1 MLFGKKE
8 KYYFF
13 YLLFFATTLVGQSG
27 SIENA
32 LKLFVEYEHAGV
44 IDHEDSIEAIFD
56 SCERELDS
64 IRSSKDI
71 ARAVIFKTKKPVIRA
86 KKFKEQSIEKRNAL
100 KRFRLHIRKHRYLY
114 DLIAYSRI
122 LQKRYKHAFNNK
134 YIVEDVYKR
143 PDLYDYSPR
152 GGDHLVKFFK
162 LLQYDLGKISRFES
176 KLHSRYGRL
185 KALNYALKIECVKVR
200 NEILFH
206 PWYKHRLRSARELV
220 ADAFGPLTF
229 MGKVLFHVVPSV
241 FCILGLTLSTSLGGS
256 HPNQD

>member
-1 MLFGKKE
+1 VLFERRE
-8 KYYFF
+8 KHYLFC
-13 YLLFFATTLVGQSG
+13 LLFFATTLIGQSG
-27 SIENA
+27 SIDKA
-32 LKLFVEYEHAGV
+32 LQLFVEYEQAGV
-44 IDHEDSIEAIFD
+44 VDHEDSIETIFD
-56 SCERELDS
+56 ACELDS

-71 ARAVIFKTKKPVIRA
+71 ARAVIFKTKKTAIRA
-86 KKFKEQSIEKRNAL
+86 KKFKEQSIGKRDAL
-100 KRFRLHIRKHRYLY
+100 KRFRLHIRKHKYAY
-114 DLIAYSRI
+114 DIIAHSRT
-122 LQKRYKHAFNNK
+122 LKKRYKHAFNNE

-152 GGDHLVKFFK
+152 RGDHLVKFFK
-162 LLQYDLGKISRFES
+162 LLQHDLGAISRFET

-185 KALNYALKIECVKVR
+185 KSLNYSLKIKCVKVR

-206 PWYKHRLRSARELV
+206 PWYKHRLRSAHELV